1 MLTLNMISMHQNFF
15 TLSLFQELCI
25 TLIEKNRYQQNGE
38 VNHGQLNQHLQPIPG
53 MQGNIGTY
61 PKVGTIYPL
70 YVAISIGGHH
80 IPYIQKYPQ
89 VATISLLYIYPYV
102 GPISLICSNIHWW
115 APYPSCIFSH
125 IALNNFFISLVRY
138 PFKINIANFFE
149 YKNLFMKYYCD
160 VA

>member
-1 MLTLNMISMHQNFF
+1 MLTPNMISMHQNFF

-89 VATISLLYIYPYV
+89 VGTISLIYIYISICGPHIPYMQQYPLV
-102 GPISLICSNIHWW
+102 GTISLMHLQPYRFKQFFNI
-115 APYPSCIFSH
+115 SCQIP
-125 IALNNFFISLVRY
+125 I
-138 PFKINIANFFE
+138 
-149 YKNLFMKYYCD
+149 
-160 VA
+160 